1 MKRKWLLLT
10 LAVLSLSVLVSAQ
23 FSGDFSDEF
32 MENSSGRA
40 FLQTFGALKS
50 NYLNDV
56 DDTVLIEGAIK
67 GMLESL
73 EDPYTNY
80 ATPDQAS
87 REVQDRTGSFEGIG
101 AVLQPRN
108 RADNTVVEI
117 VNVYRGGPASLAGV
131 QRGDVFAT
139 VDGTNV
145 EDFTTDE
152 IVDLVRGPAGTDVT
166 IGFRR
171 AGQAEPVL
179 LTMTRGKIDIISVE
193 STVLPNNVG
202 YVSINT
208 FANQRVYD
216 QLATQLEQLQAQG
229 ITSLILDLRNNGG
242 GLLDQGIR
250 VADEFLT
257 QGDIVYQR
265 ARGVTQRLATA
276 DSAYF
281 DLPMVV
287 LVNGNSASASEIVA
301 GALQDNGRA
310 QVVGEETFGKGV
322 GQSVVSLTDGGQ
334 LVYKSFE
341 WLTPDRRSINEQG
354 IEPDIQAEDTLTP
367 NIITLEGQGAQ
378 PGQEVEI
385 SVGGQTIGT
394 AQADEEGAFTFFQ
407 PVERPEASDVQ
418 GEALVN
424 LEADNALQVAYNTVL
439 NEVAQ
444 PQNATSTQ

>member
-1 MKRKWLLLT
+1 MKRRWLLLT
-10 LAVLSLSVLVSAQ
+10 LAALSLSVLVSAQ

-32 MENSSGRA
+32 VENSAGRA

-208 FANQRVYD
+208 FANQRVYN
-216 QLATQLEQLQAQG
+216 QLATQLEQLQEQG

-276 DSAYF
+276 DPAYF

-354 IEPDIQAEDTLTP
+354 IEPDIQAEDTLSP
-367 NIITLEGQGAQ
+367 NVITLEGQGAQ

>member
-1 MKRKWLLLT
+1 MKRRWLMLT
-10 LAVLSLSVLVSAQ
+10 LAVLSISVLVSAQ
-23 FSGDFSDEF
+23 FSRDFSEDF
-32 MENSSGRA
+32 LENSAGRA
-40 FLQTFGALKS
+40 FLQTYGALKS

-56 DDTVLIEGAIK
+56 EDEALIQGAIE

-73 EDPYTNY
+73 EDPYTSY
-80 ATPDQAS
+80 ATPDQAA
-87 REVQDRTGSFEGIG
+87 REVQDRSGSFEGIG

-117 VNVYRGGPASLAGV
+117 VNVYRGGPASQAGV
-131 QRGDVFAT
+131 LRGDVFVS

-152 IVDLVRGPAGTDVT
+152 IVDLVRGPAGTEVN

-171 AGQAEPVL
+171 AGEEEPVVL
-179 LTMTRGKIDIISVE
+179 SMTRGKIDIISVE

-202 YVSINT
+202 YVSIST
-208 FANQRVYD
+208 FANQRVYE
-216 QLATQLEQLQAQG
+216 QLAEQLDALRTQG
-229 ITSLILDLRNNGG
+229 VTSLVLDLRNNGG

-250 VADEFLT
+250 VADEFLSD
-257 QGDIVYQR
+257 GDIVYQR

-276 DSAYF
+276 DPEFF

-310 QVVGEETFGKGV
+310 QVIGEETFGKGV

-341 WLTPDRRSINEQG
+341 WLTPDRRSIDQQG
-354 IEPDIQAEDTLTP
+354 IVPDIKVEDTLIP
-367 NIITLEGQGAQ
+367 NVITLEGQGAE

-385 SVGGQTIGT
+385 SIGGEVIGS
-394 AQADEEGAFTFFQ
+394 AQADEDGAFTFFQ

-424 LEADNALQVAYNTVL
+424 LEADNALQVAYDTVL
-439 NEVAQ
+439 SVAAQ
-444 PQNATSTQ
+444 AQSTAQ

>member
-1 MKRKWLLLT
+1 MKRRWLLLT
-10 LAVLSLSVLVSAQ
+10 LAALSLSVLVSAQ

-32 MENSSGRA
+32 MENSAGRA

-101 AVLQPRN
+101 AVLQARN

-117 VNVYRGGPASLAGV
+117 LNVYRGGPASLAGV

-171 AGQAEPVL
+171 AGQEEPVL
-179 LTMTRGKIDIISVE
+179 LTMTRGKIDIVSVE

-276 DSAYF
+276 DPAYF

-354 IEPDIQAEDTLTP
+354 IEPDIQAEDTLSP

-424 LEADNALQVAYNTVL
+424 LETDNALQVAYNTVL
-439 NEVAQ
+439 NEATQ

>member
-32 MENSSGRA
+32 MENSAGRA

-385 SVGGQTIGT
+385 SVGGKTIGT

>member
-1 MKRKWLLLT
+1 MKRRWLLLT

-32 MENSSGRA
+32 MENSAGRA
-40 FLQTFGALKS
+40 FLQTYGALKS

-131 QRGDVFAT
+131 QRGDVFAS

-171 AGQAEPVL
+171 AGQAEPIL

-216 QLATQLEQLQAQG
+216 QLAAQLDELQAQG

-276 DSAYF
+276 DPAYF

-424 LEADNALQVAYNTVL
+424 LEADNALQVAYDTVL

>member
-1 MKRKWLLLT
+1 MKRRWLT
-10 LAVLSLSVLVSAQ
+10 LMLAALSISVLVSAQ
-23 FSGDFSDEF
+23 FSRDFSEDF
-32 MENSSGRA
+32 LENSAGRA
-40 FLQTFGALKS
+40 FLQAYGAIKS

-56 DDTVLIEGAIK
+56 EDEALIQGAIE

-73 EDPYTNY
+73 EDPYTSY
-80 ATPDQAS
+80 ATPDQAA
-87 REVQDRTGSFEGIG
+87 REVQDRSGSFQGIG

-117 VNVYRGGPASLAGV
+117 VNVYRGGPASQAGV
-131 QRGDVFAT
+131 LRGDVFVT

-152 IVDLVRGPAGTDVT
+152 IVDLVRGPAGTGVS

-171 AGQAEPVL
+171 AGEEEPVVL
-179 LTMTRGKIDIISVE
+179 DMVRGKIDIISVE
-193 STVLPNNVG
+193 STVLPENVG

-216 QLATQLEQLQAQG
+216 QLADQLDALRTQG
-229 ITSLILDLRNNGG
+229 ITSLVLDLRNNGG

-250 VADEFLT
+250 VADEFLSE
-257 QGDIVYQR
+257 GDIVYQR

-276 DSAYF
+276 DPEFF

-310 QVVGEETFGKGV
+310 QVIGEETFGKGV

-341 WLTPDRRSINEQG
+341 WLTPDRRSIDQQG
-354 IEPDIQAEDTLTP
+354 IEPDIRAEDTRIP
-367 NIITLEGQGAQ
+367 NVITLEGQGAE

-385 SVGGQTIGT
+385 SVGGEVIGS
-394 AQADEEGAFTFFQ
+394 AQADEDGAFTFFQ
-407 PVERPEASDVQ
+407 PVARPEMSDVQ

-424 LEADNALQVAYNTVL
+424 LDGDNALQIAYDTVL
-439 NEVAQ
+439 EVAAQ
-444 PQNATSTQ
+444 AQSVTSQ

>member
-1 MKRKWLLLT
+1 MKRRWLMIT
-10 LAVLSLSVLVSAQ
+10 LAALSISVLVSAQ

-32 MENSSGRA
+32 LENSAGRA
-40 FLQTFGALKS
+40 FLQTYGALKS

-56 DDTVLIEGAIK
+56 DDETLIHGAID
-67 GMLESL
+67 GMLQSL
-73 EDPYTNY
+73 EDPYTSY
-80 ATPDQAS
+80 ATPDQAA
-87 REVQDRTGSFEGIG
+87 REVQDRSGSFEGIG

-117 VNVYRGGPASLAGV
+117 VNVYRGGPASQAGV
-131 QRGDVFAT
+131 QRGDVFVS

-145 EDFTTDE
+145 EGSTTDE
-152 IVDLVRGPAGTDVT
+152 IVDLVRGPAGTEVK

-171 AGQAEPVL
+171 AGEEEPVV
-179 LTMTRGKIDIISVE
+179 LTMTRGKIDIVSVE
-193 STVLPNNVG
+193 STVLPDNVG

-216 QLATQLEQLQAQG
+216 QLAAQLDALRSQG
-229 ITSLILDLRNNGG
+229 ITSLILDMRNNGG

-250 VADEFLT
+250 IADEFLSE
-257 QGDIVYQR
+257 GDIVYQR

-276 DSAYF
+276 DPEFF

-310 QVVGEETFGKGV
+310 QVIGEETFGKGV

-341 WLTPDRRSINEQG
+341 WLTPDRRSIDEQG
-354 IEPDIQAEDTLTP
+354 IIPDIRVEDTLLP
-367 NIITLEGQGAQ
+367 NVITLEGQGAE

-385 SVGGQTIGT
+385 SVGGEIIGS
-394 AQADEEGAFTFFQ
+394 AQADEDGAFTFFQ
-407 PVERPEASDVQ
+407 PVERPESSDVQ

-424 LEADNALQVAYNTVL
+424 LEADNALQVAYDTVL
-439 NEVAQ
+439 SVAAQ
-444 PQNATSTQ
+444 AQSAAQ

>member
-1 MKRKWLLLT
+1 MKRRWLMIM
-10 LAVLSLSVLVSAQ
+10 LSVLSISVIVSAQ
-23 FSGDFSDEF
+23 FSRDFSEDF
-32 MENSSGRA
+32 LENSAGRA
-40 FLQTFGALKS
+40 FLQSYGAIKS

-56 DDTVLIEGAIK
+56 DDETLIQGAIE

-73 EDPYTNY
+73 EDPYTSY
-80 ATPDQAS
+80 ATPDQAA
-87 REVQDRTGSFEGIG
+87 REVQDRSGSFQGIG

-117 VNVYRGGPASLAGV
+117 VNVYRNGPAAQAGV
-131 QRGDVFAT
+131 LRGDVFVT

-152 IVDLVRGPAGTDVT
+152 IVDLVRGPAGTEVS

-171 AGQAEPVL
+171 AGEEEPVVL
-179 LTMTRGKIDIISVE
+179 DMTRGKIDIISVE
-193 STVLPNNVG
+193 STILPDNVG
-202 YVSINT
+202 YISINT
-208 FANQRVYD
+208 FANQRVYE
-216 QLATQLEQLQAQG
+216 QMAEQLDALRSQG
-229 ITSLILDLRNNGG
+229 ITSLVLDLRNNGG

-257 QGDIVYQR
+257 EGDIVYQR

-276 DSAYF
+276 DPEFF

-310 QVVGEETFGKGV
+310 QVIGEETFGKGV

-341 WLTPDRRSINEQG
+341 WLTPDRRSIDQQG
-354 IEPDIQAEDTLTP
+354 IVPDIRAEDTLIP
-367 NIITLEGQGAQ
+367 NVITLEGQGAE

-385 SVGGQTIGT
+385 SIGGEVIGS
-394 AQADEEGAFTFFQ
+394 AQAEEDGSFTFFQ
-407 PVERPEASDVQ
+407 PIERPEMSDLQ

-424 LEADNALQVAYNTVL
+424 LEGDNALQVAYDTVL
-439 NEVAQ
+439 EMAAQ
-444 PQNATSTQ
+444 AQSVTSQ

>member
-1 MKRKWLLLT
+1 MKRRWLMLT
-10 LAVLSLSVLVSAQ
+10 LAVLSISVLVSAQ
-23 FSGDFSDEF
+23 FSRDFSEDF
-32 MENSSGRA
+32 LENSAGRA
-40 FLQTFGALKS
+40 FLQTYGALKS

-56 DDTVLIEGAIK
+56 EDEALIQGAIE

-73 EDPYTNY
+73 EDPYTSY
-80 ATPDQAS
+80 ATPDQAA
-87 REVQDRTGSFEGIG
+87 REVQDRSGSFEGIG

-117 VNVYRGGPASLAGV
+117 VNVYRGGPASQAGV
-131 QRGDVFAT
+131 LRGDVFVT

-152 IVDLVRGPAGTDVT
+152 IVDLVRGPAGTQVN

-171 AGQAEPVL
+171 AGEEEPVVL
-179 LTMTRGKIDIISVE
+179 SMTRGKIDIISVE
-193 STVLPNNVG
+193 STVLPEGVG

-208 FANQRVYD
+208 FANQRVYE
-216 QLATQLEQLQAQG
+216 QLAEQLDALRTQG
-229 ITSLILDLRNNGG
+229 VTSLVLDLRNNGG

-257 QGDIVYQR
+257 EGDIVYQR

-276 DSAYF
+276 DPEFF

-310 QVVGEETFGKGV
+310 QVIGEETFGKGV

-341 WLTPDRRSINEQG
+341 WLTPDRRSIDQQG
-354 IEPDIQAEDTLTP
+354 IVPDIKVEDTLIP
-367 NIITLEGQGAQ
+367 NVITLEGQGAE

-385 SVGGQTIGT
+385 SIGGEVIGS
-394 AQADEEGAFTFFQ
+394 AQADEDGAFTFFQ

-424 LEADNALQVAYNTVL
+424 LEADNALQVAYDTVL
-439 NEVAQ
+439 SVAAQ
-444 PQNATSTQ
+444 AQSTAQ